1 MNHTPRFGR
10 RVYPIRSYGK
20 IRSCLMHK
28 KVTLLASNSKPV
40 YDSANNRVSAIS
52 ELKEL
57 GKYRYLL
64 GQLIRRDILTRYKRS
79 ALGVAWTMLNP
90 LGTMLILTF
99 VFSNFFKSA
108 LPNYPVYILSGLL
121 VWNFFSQGTNAAIS
135 GLVWGGTLLKRIYI
149 PSSVFGVSAI
159 GTALVNLVLS
169 LVPLVIVIL
178 VTGAPFFT
186 SMAFLPVSILLI
198 TAFTLGFG
206 LFISSLAVF
215 FPDVAEM
222 YQVLLTAWMYL
233 TPIIYP
239 ESLIP
244 EKWLPLYKINP
255 MYWMVKMFR
264 LPIFEGRLP
273 TWQEFLPALAWAIGM
288 LVIGW
293 VYFTSKTEEY
303 AYRV

>member
-1 MNHTPRFGR
+1 MAN
-10 RVYPIRSYGK
+10 
-20 IRSCLMHK
+20 
-28 KVTLLASNSKPV
+28 ASKPV
-40 YDSANNRVSAIS
+40 YDSATYRVSAIS
-52 ELKEL
+52 ELQEL

-79 ALGVAWTMLNP
+79 VLGVAWTMLNP

-99 VFSNFFKSA
+99 VFSNFFKSTV
-108 LPNYPVYILSGLL
+108 PHFPVYILSGLL

-135 GLVWGGTLLKRIYI
+135 GLVWGGSLLKRIYI
-149 PSSVFGVSAI
+149 PSTVFGVSAI

-169 LVPLVIVIL
+169 LFPLVIVMLIDS
-178 VTGAPFFT
+178 APFYL
-186 SMAFLPVSILLI
+186 SLLFLPVAILLL

-239 ESLIP
+239 ESLISA
-244 EKWLPLYKINP
+244 KWMPFYTINP

-264 LPIFEGRLP
+264 LPIFEGRMP
-273 TWQEFLPALAWAIGM
+273 TWQEFIPALAWSAGM
-288 LVIGW
+288 LLLGW
-293 VYFTSKTEEY
+293 IYFTSKTEEY

>member
-1 MNHTPRFGR
+1 MT
-10 RVYPIRSYGK
+10 S
-20 IRSCLMHK
+20 
-28 KVTLLASNSKPV
+28 TAKPV

-57 GKYRYLL
+57 GNYRYLL

-79 ALGVAWTMLNP
+79 ILGVAWTMLNP

-99 VFSNFFKSA
+99 VFSNFFRSEVQH
-108 LPNYPVYILSGLL
+108 YPVYILSGLL

-135 GLVWGGTLLKRIYI
+135 GLVWGGNLLKRIYI
-149 PSSVFGVSAI
+149 PSTVFGVSAI
-159 GTALVNLVLS
+159 GTALVNLVIS
-169 LVPLVIVIL
+169 LVPLVIVMLIG
-178 VTGAPFFT
+178 GAPFYW
-186 SMAFLPVSILLI
+186 SMLFLPISILLL

-239 ESLIP
+239 ETLISAN
-244 EKWLPLYKINP
+244 WLPYYKLNP

-264 LPIFEGRLP
+264 LPIFEGRIP
-273 TWQEFLPALAWAIGM
+273 TLQEFLPALLWAIIM
-288 LVIGW
+288 LVAGW
-293 VYFTSKTEEY
+293 AYFTSKSEEY

>member
-1 MNHTPRFGR
+1 MLP
-10 RVYPIRSYGK
+10 SYGK
-20 IRSCLMHK
+20 IKNCLMRE
-28 KVTLLASNSKPV
+28 KVNRLASNSKPV
-40 YDSANNRVSAIS
+40 YDSASYRVSAIS

-79 ALGVAWTMLNP
+79 FLGVAWTMLNP

-108 LPNYPVYILSGLL
+108 IPHYPVYILSGLL

-135 GLVWGGTLLKRIYI
+135 GLVWGGNLLKRIYI
-149 PSSVFGVSAI
+149 PSTVFSVSAI
-159 GTALVNLVLS
+159 GTALVNLLIS
-169 LVPLVIVIL
+169 LLPLVIVML
-178 VTGAPFFT
+178 VNGAQFYW
-186 SMAFLPVSILLI
+186 SMLFLPVSILLL
-198 TAFTLGFG
+198 TAFTLGLG
-206 LFISSLAVF
+206 LFISSLAVY

-239 ESLIP
+239 ESLISA
-244 EKWLPLYKINP
+244 EALPYFKINP

-264 LPIFEGRLP
+264 LPIFEGRIP
-273 TWQEFLPALAWAIGM
+273 YWQEILPALAWAVGM
-288 LVIGW
+288 LVLGW
-293 VYFTSKTEEY
+293 IYFTSKSEEY

>member
-1 MNHTPRFGR
+1 MTQ
-10 RVYPIRSYGK
+10 
-20 IRSCLMHK
+20 
-28 KVTLLASNSKPV
+28 LASSSKPV
-40 YDSANNRVSAIS
+40 YDSASYRVSAIS

-79 ALGVAWTMLNP
+79 ILGVAWTMLNP

-99 VFSNFFKSA
+99 VFSNFFKSEIQHF
-108 LPNYPVYILSGLL
+108 PVFILSGLL

-135 GLVWGGTLLKRIYI
+135 GLVWGGSLLKRIYI
-149 PSSVFGVSAI
+149 PSTVFGVSAI
-159 GTALVNLVLS
+159 GTALVNMVVS
-169 LVPLVIVIL
+169 LVPLVIVML
-178 VTGAPFFT
+178 VDGAPFYW
-186 SMAFLPVSILLI
+186 SLLFLPVSILIL
-198 TAFTLGFG
+198 TTFTLGFG

-215 FPDVAEM
+215 FPDVGEM

-239 ESLIP
+239 ESLISP
-244 EKWLPLYKINP
+244 RLLPYYKINP

-264 LPIFEGRLP
+264 LPIIEGRLP
-273 TWQEFLPALAWAIGM
+273 YWQELLPTLAWAVGM
-288 LVIGW
+288 LVVGW
-293 VYFTSKTEEY
+293 IYFTSKSEEY

>member
-1 MNHTPRFGR
+1 MDT
-10 RVYPIRSYGK
+10 
-20 IRSCLMHK
+20 
-28 KVTLLASNSKPV
+28 TAKPV

-57 GKYRYLL
+57 GNYRYLL

-79 ALGVAWTMLNP
+79 ILGVAWTMLNP

-99 VFSNFFKSA
+99 VFSNFFRSEVQH
-108 LPNYPVYILSGLL
+108 YPVYILSGLL

-135 GLVWGGTLLKRIYI
+135 GLVWGGNLLKRIYI
-149 PSSVFGVSAI
+149 PGTVFGVSAI
-159 GTALVNLVLS
+159 GTALFNLVIS
-169 LVPLVIVIL
+169 LVPLVIVMLIG
-178 VTGAPFFT
+178 GAPFYW
-186 SMAFLPVSILLI
+186 SMLFLPISILLL

-239 ESLIP
+239 ETLISAN
-244 EKWLPLYKINP
+244 WLPYYKLNP

-264 LPIFEGRLP
+264 LPIFEGRIP
-273 TWQEFLPALAWAIGM
+273 TLQEFLPALLWAIIM
-288 LVIGW
+288 LVAGW
-293 VYFTSKTEEY
+293 AYFTSKSEEY

>member
-1 MNHTPRFGR
+1 M
-10 RVYPIRSYGK
+10 
-20 IRSCLMHK
+20 
-28 KVTLLASNSKPV
+28 ASTSKPV
-40 YDSANNRVSAIS
+40 YDSASYRVSAIS

-79 ALGVAWTMLNP
+79 VLGVAWTMLNP

-108 LPNYPVYILSGLL
+108 VPHYSVYILSGLL
-121 VWNFFSQGTNAAIS
+121 AWNFFSQGTNASIS
-135 GLVWGGTLLKRIYI
+135 GLVWGGNLLKRIYI
-149 PSSVFGVSAI
+149 PSTIFGVSAI
-159 GTALVNLVLS
+159 GTALVNLVIS
-169 LVPLVIVIL
+169 IVPLVIVMI
-178 VTGAPFFT
+178 VNQAPFFW
-186 SMAFLPVSILLI
+186 SMLFLPVSILLL
-198 TAFTLGFG
+198 TAFTLGLG
-206 LFISSLAVF
+206 LFISSLAVY

-239 ESLIP
+239 ESLISAQ
-244 EKWLPLYKINP
+244 WLPYYQINP

-264 LPIFEGRLP
+264 LPIIDGRLP
-273 TWQEFLPALAWAIGM
+273 LWQEFLPAFAWAVGM
-288 LVIGW
+288 LMVGW
-293 VYFTSKTEEY
+293 IYFTSKSEEY

>member
-1 MNHTPRFGR
+1 
-10 RVYPIRSYGK
+10 
-20 IRSCLMHK
+20 
-28 KVTLLASNSKPV
+28 LANASKPV
-40 YDSANNRVSAIS
+40 YDSATYRVSAIS
-52 ELKEL
+52 ELQEL

-79 ALGVAWTMLNP
+79 VLGVAWTMLNP

-99 VFSNFFKSA
+99 VFSNFFKSTV
-108 LPNYPVYILSGLL
+108 PHFPVYILSGLL

-135 GLVWGGTLLKRIYI
+135 GLVWGGSLLKRIYI
-149 PSSVFGVSAI
+149 PSTVFGVSAI

-169 LVPLVIVIL
+169 LFPLVIVMLIDS
-178 VTGAPFFT
+178 APFYL
-186 SMAFLPVSILLI
+186 SLLFLPVAILLL

-239 ESLIP
+239 ESLISA
-244 EKWLPLYKINP
+244 KWMPFYTINP

-264 LPIFEGRLP
+264 LPIFEGRMP
-273 TWQEFLPALAWAIGM
+273 TWQEFIPALAWSAGM
-288 LVIGW
+288 LLLGW
-293 VYFTSKTEEY
+293 IYFTSKTEEY

>member
-1 MNHTPRFGR
+1 MT
-10 RVYPIRSYGK
+10 S
-20 IRSCLMHK
+20 
-28 KVTLLASNSKPV
+28 TAKPV

-57 GKYRYLL
+57 GNYRYLL

-79 ALGVAWTMLNP
+79 ILGVAWTMLNP

-99 VFSNFFKSA
+99 VFSNFFRSEVQH
-108 LPNYPVYILSGLL
+108 YPVYILSGLL

-135 GLVWGGTLLKRIYI
+135 GLVWGGNLLKRIYI
-149 PSSVFGVSAI
+149 PGTVFGVSAI
-159 GTALVNLVLS
+159 GTALFNLVIS
-169 LVPLVIVIL
+169 LVPLVIVMLIG
-178 VTGAPFFT
+178 GAPFYW
-186 SMAFLPVSILLI
+186 SMLFLPISILLL

-239 ESLIP
+239 ETLISAN
-244 EKWLPLYKINP
+244 WLPYYKLNP

-264 LPIFEGRLP
+264 LPIFEGRIP
-273 TWQEFLPALAWAIGM
+273 TLQEFLPALLWAIIM
-288 LVIGW
+288 LVAGW
-293 VYFTSKTEEY
+293 AYFTSKSEEY

>member
-1 MNHTPRFGR
+1 
-10 RVYPIRSYGK
+10 
-20 IRSCLMHK
+20 
-28 KVTLLASNSKPV
+28 LANATKPV
-40 YDSANNRVSAIS
+40 YDSASNRVSAIS
-52 ELKEL
+52 EIKEL

-79 ALGVAWTMLNP
+79 VLGVAWTMLNP

-99 VFSNFFKSA
+99 VFSNFFKTTV
-108 LPNYPVYILSGLL
+108 LHYPVYILSGLL
-121 VWNFFSQGTNAAIS
+121 AWNFFSQGTNAAIS
-135 GLVWGGTLLKRIYI
+135 GLVWGGGLLKRIYI

-169 LVPLVIVIL
+169 LVPLVIVMLID
-178 VTGAPFFT
+178 GAPFYW
-186 SMAFLPVSILLI
+186 SLMFLPVSILLL

-239 ESLIP
+239 ESLISAAFMP
-244 EKWLPLYKINP
+244 YYRINP
-255 MYWMVKMFR
+255 MYWMVKIFR
-264 LPIFEGRLP
+264 LPIVEGRLP
-273 TWQEFLPALAWAIGM
+273 TFQEFLPALTWSVSM

-293 VYFTSKTEEY
+293 TYFTSKTEEY